1 MSDWDSEIFFI
12 SRTAVIRRR
21 QKTTEDTLALVE
33 IENKQNIELS
43 VVKNILSQPRLGD
56 DLFPSSS
63 SEEEQEDVKNPLFPS
78 L

>member
-1 MSDWDSEIFFI
+1 M
-12 SRTAVIRRR
+12 
-21 QKTTEDTLALVE
+21 E

-63 SEEEQEDVKNPLFPS
+63 SEEEQEDVRNPLFPS

>member
-1 MSDWDSEIFFI
+1 MLG
-12 SRTAVIRRR
+12 RTAVVRRR
-21 QKTTEDTLALVE
+21 QNNTEDTLALVE

-63 SEEEQEDVKNPLFPS
+63 SEEEQEDVRNPLSPS